1 LTKPETVFL
10 LHGLGRTANSLLLLE
25 MRLRDAGFDVVNES
39 YPSTKATLE
48 QLIETEPP
56 RLLALRPNAKQV
68 HFVTHSMGGI
78 VMRAYLSKHTIPNLG
93 RVVMMGTP
101 NKGAELIDA
110 MVKFPVLDR
119 IVSPA
124 GKAIG
129 ASAKSIPNSIND
141 GDAEFGVIA
150 GRISL
155 NPLLSSLIE
164 GENDGKVSVESTR
177 FPAMKDHIVLP
188 VSHTFMM
195 NDREVARQAIC
206 FLKTGAFD
214 HTKT

>member
-1 LTKPETVFL
+1 MPDTVFL
-10 LHGLGRTANSLLLLE
+10 LHGLGRTANSLLLMEL
-25 MRLRDAGFDVVNES
+25 RLRDAGYDVVNES
-39 YPSTKATLE
+39 YPSTKSTLE
-48 QLIETEPP
+48 ELIEQEPP
-56 RLLALRPNAKQV
+56 RLLALRPSARRV

-78 VMRAYLSKHTIPNLG
+78 IMRGYLGRHTIPNLG

-101 NKGAELIDA
+101 NKGSALIDE
-110 MVKFPVLDR
+110 MGKWPGFDR

-129 ASAKSIPNSIND
+129 ATADSIPNTIRD

-150 GRISL
+150 GRVSL
-155 NPLLSSLIE
+155 NPLLSSMIE

-177 FPAMKDHIVLP
+177 FAAMKDHIVLP

-195 NDREVARQAIC
+195 NDREVANQTIRFIE
-206 FLKTGAFD
+206 TGAFD
-214 HTKT
+214 HSAG